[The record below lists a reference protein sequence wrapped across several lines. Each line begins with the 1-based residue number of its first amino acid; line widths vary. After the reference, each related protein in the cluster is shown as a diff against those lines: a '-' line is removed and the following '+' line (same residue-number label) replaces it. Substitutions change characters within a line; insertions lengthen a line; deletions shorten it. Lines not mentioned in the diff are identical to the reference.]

1 MDFNFNPYI
10 RYASKNTYFIP
21 KSYVIAKDCRFL
33 YIIDG
38 NGTFTC
44 QNRVI
49 NLFPGTL
56 VYYPYDV
63 PYKIASD
70 EGMLFYTIN
79 FDFDFRFSNIPPM
92 SPEIAKNHN
101 PSEVIKSLTPDLAET
116 FSNVICINNAHWAE
130 NDLKIICDEAVHKNL
145 GFSQIQSAHLKII
158 FINLHRYIN
167 KEVPASP
174 ICKKIKALILER
186 PDLNNKELAKLL
198 NYHPF
203 YLNQIFKERE
213 GITLHKYIIKQRAIK
228 AYELL
233 TSSNISLEE
242 IAQICGFSSQA
253 HFSTSFKSVYS
264 ISPSQL
270 KKQF

>member
-1 MDFNFNPYI
+1 MNFDFIPYV
-10 RYASKNTYFIP
+10 RYASQNTHFIP
-21 KSYVIAKDCRFL
+21 ETYVVAKDCRLL
-33 YIIDG
+33 YIISG
-38 NGTFTC
+38 NGTFSYQDT
-44 QNRVI
+44 VA
-49 NLFPGTL
+49 NLNPGTL
-56 VYYPYDV
+56 IYYPYDM

-79 FDFDFRFSNIPPM
+79 FDFNFQFSNILPM
-92 SPEIAKNHN
+92 NPEPIRNHN
-101 PSEVIKSLTPDLAET
+101 PKKVLKSLSPDVSETFSEVIY
-116 FSNVICINNAHWAE
+116 IRNAQWAG
-130 NDLKIICDEAVHKNL
+130 NDLSMICEEGLQKNS

-158 FINLHRYIN
+158 LINLHRHIN
-167 KEVPASP
+167 KEVASAP
-174 ICKKIKALILER
+174 ICRKIKAMVSER
-186 PDLNNKELAKLL
+186 PDLNNKELAEIL

-233 TSSNISLEE
+233 TTSTISLEE
-242 IAQICGFSSQA
+242 IAEICGFSSQA

-270 KKQF
+270 RKQF